1 MCLKSGQPFVQ
12 IWNKSG
18 IRPYGFPTFIASNY
32 EGDPSYLAR
41 NCVHLNGVVAELVDP
56 GQDVVGEVGVGV
68 DFALERRD
76 SHVTLVDTKRS
87 GPLGSGMFHVV
98 HLGDKTENMLQKSF
112 NMYTKVNV

>member
-1 MCLKSGQPFVQ
+1 MKISENRTSGFRTSTVLH
-12 IWNKSG
+12 
-18 IRPYGFPTFIASNY
+18 PTFNPCES
-32 EGDPSYLAR
+32 DRSYLAR

-98 HLGDKTENMLQKSF
+98 HLGDKTEKL
-112 NMYTKVNV
+112 V